1 MDIRSE
7 LTRIVELL
15 QKEILPREK
24 KMHDMVEQMQKAY
37 AAATQNMHAK
47 MTANM
52 KNGGLGD
59 DKHRQALM
67 DPLKEMESE
76 LTRIRKFLSHA
87 EVRPD
92 IAGWSPR
99 GRATAQTTSPRSPA
113 LSPSR

>member
-1 MDIRSE
+1 MDVRSE
-7 LTRIVELL
+7 LSRIVELL

-24 KMHDMVEQMQKAY
+24 KMHDMIEQMQKAY

-52 KNGGLGD
+52 KNGGIGD
-59 DKHRQALM
+59 DRQKQALV
-67 DPLKEMESE
+67 DPLKVMEGE
-76 LTRIRKFLSHA
+76 LTRIRKWLSQG

-99 GRATAQTTSPRSPA
+99 GRADARKNSPR
-113 LSPSR
+113 